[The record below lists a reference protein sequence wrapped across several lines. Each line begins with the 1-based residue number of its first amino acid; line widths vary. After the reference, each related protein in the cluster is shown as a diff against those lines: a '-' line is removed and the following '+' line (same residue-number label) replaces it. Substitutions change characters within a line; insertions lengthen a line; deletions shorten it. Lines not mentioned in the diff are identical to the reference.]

1 MASTQLVQDPYNI
14 IITGVG
20 GQGNVVASRVLANM
34 LVKRGY
40 YVTIGETFGA
50 SQRGG
55 SVMSHLRVSARSSW
69 SPQIPRGRVDVVIA
83 LEPTEGIRV
92 LKDYGNPQVT
102 ILSNTR
108 AIRPV
113 SVIAGEQDY
122 PSMEEIRSSA
132 QELASGAWFIDATDE
147 AVKLGNPILGNII
160 MLGALSGLGVLPL
173 EKEDFK
179 EAILKS
185 VPQDKLD
192 VNLKAYDIGRQMI
205 KEKEDSAGN

>member
-1 MASTQLVQDPYNI
+1 MASTQLARDPYNI

-20 GQGNVVASRVLANM
+20 GQGNVMASRVLANM
-34 LVKRGY
+34 LVKRGF

-55 SVMSHLRVSARSSW
+55 SVMSHLRVSATSSW

-92 LKDYGNPQVT
+92 LKEYGNPQVK

-113 SVIAGEQDY
+113 GVIAGELDY

-132 QELASGAWFIDATDE
+132 RELASGAWFIDATDE
-147 AVKLGNPILGNII
+147 AVELGNPILGNII
-160 MLGALSGLGVLPL
+160 MLGALSDLGVLPL
-173 EKEDFK
+173 DKEDFK

-192 VNLKAYDIGRQMI
+192 INLKAYDIGREMI
-205 KEKEDSAGN
+205 KEKEDGTRN

>member
-1 MASTQLVQDPYNI
+1 MASTQLAQDPYNI

-20 GQGNVVASRVLANM
+20 GQGNVMASRVLANM

-113 SVIAGEQDY
+113 GVIAGEQDY

-132 QELASGAWFIDATDE
+132 QELASSAWFIDATDE

-185 VPQDKLD
+185 IPQDKLD

-205 KEKEDSAGN
+205 KEEEDSTGN